1 MKNFKR
7 IASILVFMIV
17 FTTILFAQQN
27 KNIVGIWQGT
37 LSVSGVELRLI
48 FHISESESGELSAT
62 LDSPDQGAKD
72 IPLDKVIYENKKIKI
87 TSATML
93 ATYTG
98 TVDTDSLKI
107 TGTWEQSTMEL
118 PLNLEKVDE
127 IPKLN
132 RPQEPKPPYQYFEK
146 EITFFNK
153 KDSITLAGT
162 LTYPKEG
169 NDFTAVVLISGSGAQ
184 NRDEEL
190 FEHKPFKVIADYLT
204 LKGIAVLRFDD
215 RGVGKS
221 EGSFAGSTTEDFV
234 NDVEAAVDYLNT
246 LDFIDK
252 NKIGLIG
259 HSEGG
264 IIAPLLAAASDKIDF
279 IVMMAGLGTKGNTLL
294 LDQTK
299 LILEKSGMDEKLVN
313 DIVEIN
319 SGLYEIV
326 LQGYDNEKSEKEIKE
341 FYKSISKKYSQEE
354 KQNRGLNEQNIDAT
368 IKQLLSPWFK
378 YFLAYNPETVLSKV
392 KCPIL
397 AINGTNDLQ
406 VPADKNLEGIK
417 NAVEKGGNK
426 NLTIKKFKGLNH
438 LFQTS
443 ESGLPN
449 EYGKIEETIS
459 VGVLEYLG
467 EWISSLQ

>member
-1 MKNFKR
+1 MKKFKS
-7 IASILVFMIV
+7 IASILVLMIV
-17 FTTILFAQQN
+17 FTTTLFAQQN
-27 KNIVGIWQGT
+27 KDIVGIWQGK
-37 LSVSGVELRLI
+37 LNINGVELRLI

-72 IPLDKVIYENKKIKI
+72 IPLDKVVYENKKIKI
-87 TSATML
+87 TSAAML

-118 PLNLEKVDE
+118 PLNLEKIDE

-132 RPQEPKPPYQYFEK
+132 RPQEPKPPYQYFEEEVK
-146 EITFFNK
+146 FINE
-153 KDSITLAGT
+153 KDNITLAGT

-169 NDFTAVVLISGSGAQ
+169 NNFIAVVLISGSGAQ

-215 RGVGKS
+215 RGAGKS
-221 EGSFAGSTTEDFV
+221 GGSFSGSTTEDFA

-246 LDFIDK
+246 MDFIDK

-264 IIAPLLAAASDKIDF
+264 VIAPLLASRSDKIDF

-294 LDQTK
+294 IDQTK
-299 LILEKSGMDEKLVN
+299 LILEKSGMEEKFVN

-326 LQGYDNEKSEKEIKE
+326 LQGYDNEKAEKEIRE
-341 FYKSISKKYSQEE
+341 FYKTISKKYSSDE
-354 KQNRGLNEQNIDAT
+354 KTNRGLNEQNIDAT

-417 NAVEKGGNK
+417 SAVEKGGNK
-426 NLTIKKFKGLNH
+426 NLTIKKFEGLNH

-443 ESGLPN
+443 ESGLPS

-467 EWISSLQ
+467 EWIGEL